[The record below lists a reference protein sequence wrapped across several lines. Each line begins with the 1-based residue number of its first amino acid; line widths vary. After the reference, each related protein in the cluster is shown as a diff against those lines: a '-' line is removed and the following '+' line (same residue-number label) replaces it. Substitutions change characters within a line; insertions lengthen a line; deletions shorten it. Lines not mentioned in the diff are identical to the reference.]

1 MGNGILSYFRICNA
15 TYVLIVNNII
25 KIATHL
31 AFPPK
36 VISENVKKTKHA
48 KLKHNTTP

>member
-1 MGNGILSYFRICNA
+1 MGNGISSYFRICNP

-25 KIATHL
+25 KIATNL

-36 VISENVKKTKHA
+36 VIPENVNKTTNA
-48 KLKHNTTP
+48 KIKHNTAP